1 MLFGSHVGNDV
12 IPSIFD
18 VGEQVPVLRT
28 GSDDP
33 RYSSSPDRNHAVFV
47 LSQGIGRS
55 HVLPAFLLR
64 PLSHLGDVAEGSRP
78 GRNGLTLFGLMNR
91 GVNCGGISAFHR
103 RWVTCL
109 PLRMSD
115 MSIHGVPRSDG
126 DIL

>member
-78 GRNGLTLFGLMNR
+78 GRNGLTLMAKRKIKQVNGDQCLGLSL
-91 GVNCGGISAFHR
+91 VALEEV
-103 RWVTCL
+103 WKAL
-109 PLRMSD
+109 SD
-115 MSIHGVPRSDG
+115 R
-126 DIL
+126 